1 MCDTMY
7 ANAASPAAGLAAGG
21 ARRSGP
27 WFAKNSDRSPDEPQ
41 SLCLVP
47 AAPQGSPLVIGGR
60 AFPADAA
67 RHACA
72 LSRPSWMEGG
82 EMGLNDAGLAIG
94 NEAVFPRRPPAK
106 DGILG
111 MDLLRAALVACASAD
126 EAADYICSFVEGH
139 VQGGNG
145 AYHGKLYYDNSYL
158 VADRRGAW
166 IVETAGHRWARK
178 RVEGMASISNCYSL
192 ERDWDAVDV
201 DTAAA
206 LAGAGRGHGSW
217 RSFVQNPLYLAF
229 THGDT
234 RKHLTREAMERGL
247 GKRAA
252 VPETGAGAGAA
263 AHGAPGPASSPDLS
277 VLLSALRQHGRY
289 IPGRRGSLASPCVHE
304 GGFPVNNATTAS
316 MAVSWPDD
324 TDACVLWFS
333 GSSLPCVSLFKPILL
348 AGGSF
353 IPLWTDYD
361 YAEGAASAIE
371 YWKSHREW
379 TRDRRN
385 AALSRDPAFV
395 SARDAAQA
403 ELERITRT
411 ALALYRGKAV
421 GASPAR
427 LPDLQREATAIVASW
442 EETARHFVEA
452 QRP

>member
-7 ANAASPAAGLAAGG
+7 AGNASGEAGRPAGAA
-21 ARRSGP
+21 APDGP

-41 SLCLVP
+41 TLCLIP
-47 AAPQGSPLVIGGR
+47 AAPRGSPLVIGGR
-60 AFPADAA
+60 AFPGGAA

-111 MDLLRAALVACASAD
+111 MDLLRAALVACDGAD
-126 EAADYICSFVEGH
+126 EAADYLCSFVEAH
-139 VQGGNG
+139 DQGGNG

-178 RVEGMASISNCYSL
+178 RVQGLASISNCYSL
-192 ERDWDAVDV
+192 ERDWDAVDA
-201 DTAAA
+201 DTAAI
-206 LAGAGRGHGSW
+206 LDRPGRGRGSW
-217 RSFVQNPLYLAF
+217 RSLVQNPLYLAF

-234 RKHLTREAMERGL
+234 RRRLTREAMEG
-247 GKRAA
+247 GPSGRAA
-252 VPETGAGAGAA
+252 LPEAVAPGSGAAPGLASVPGAG
-263 AHGAPGPASSPDLS
+263 LS
-277 VLLSALRQHGRY
+277 VMLSALRQHGSY
-289 IPGRRGSLASPCVHE
+289 LPGRHGSLASPCVHE

-316 MAVSWPDD
+316 MAISWPEGS
-324 TDACVLWFS
+324 DACVLWFTA
-333 GSSLPCVSLFKPILL
+333 SSLPCVSLFKPILL
-348 AGGSF
+348 AGGDF
-353 IPLWTDYD
+353 IPLWTAYD

-371 YWKSHREW
+371 YWEGHREW

-403 ELERITRT
+403 ELERITAR
-411 ALALYRGKAV
+411 ALALCRGQA
-421 GASPAR
+421 GASASAELSKLR
-427 LPDLQREATAIVASW
+427 REAMAVVASW
-442 EETARHFVEA
+442 EGKAGRLAAAR
-452 QRP
+452 RP